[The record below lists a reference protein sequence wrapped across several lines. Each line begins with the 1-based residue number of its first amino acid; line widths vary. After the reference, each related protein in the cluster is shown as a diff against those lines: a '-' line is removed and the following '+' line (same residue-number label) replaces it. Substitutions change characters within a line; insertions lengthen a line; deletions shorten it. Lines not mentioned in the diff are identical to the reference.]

1 MGAADHAAAH
11 MDGGDHDA
19 LGLQKGERVAHAC
32 HVGHRVQGPHLVEV
46 DLVHRAAVGPGLG
59 CGKPVVDA
67 HCPVPHR
74 LGQGQGGDVAPDIGQ
89 SRVVVAPMAVV
100 MRMPRPLVG
109 MGVVGMPLVMA
120 LLLFPADRHS
130 HMRACDATGGRRLG
144 LHCHAGQP
152 QAVHGAEEARLI
164 VQQFIERRHQHVP
177 GRPHVAL
184 QIQSLHDF
192 PSLPVVSRPS
202 GPPSD

>member
-1 MGAADHAAAH
+1 M
-11 MDGGDHDA
+11 
-19 LGLQKGERVAHAC
+19 
-32 HVGHRVQGPHLVEV
+32 EV

-100 MRMPRPLVG
+100 MRMPRLLVG
-109 MGVVGMPLVMA
+109 MVMAVGMVVSVRVNMLVCMGVVGMPLVMA

-144 LHCHAGQP
+144 LHCHTGQP